1 MMGNQDALDRLS
13 TTYRVEVDEVTKDR
27 HIAEM
32 SAALRTAPAAPIP
45 TGFALRRRIA
55 GAAAAVLVVVAPVG
69 MAVAAEDSV
78 PGEFLYPLKQVTERV
93 RAFVGDDVAATHR
106 VEEAERLVIRGA
118 PLVEITRAVE
128 RAEIATSELVEDA
141 NLGSRLESV
150 RERLRA
156 QDERERGLQQGD
168 EPQPNQTGGSGQG
181 SNNAVPS
188 HGQNDPGDGSATT
201 VPPRSAGSGD
211 GDGNRSMGGDSV
223 QEQPS
228 PPDGNADDSDGEGGS
243 GTPEGHEANKAGD
256 ASPSTTAQQGSGEIG
271 RS

>member
-1 MMGNQDALDRLS
+1 
-13 TTYRVEVDEVTKDR
+13 
-27 HIAEM
+27 
-32 SAALRTAPAAPIP
+32 
-45 TGFALRRRIA
+45 
-55 GAAAAVLVVVAPVG
+55 

-128 RAEIATSELVEDA
+128 RAEIATLELVEGA
-141 NLGSRLESV
+141 NLVSRLES
-150 RERLRA
+150 LRA
-156 QDERERGLQQGD
+156 QDEREHDLQQGD
-168 EPQPNQTGGSGQG
+168 EPQPNQSGGSGQG

-201 VPPRSAGSGD
+201 LPPRSAGSED
-211 GDGNRSMGGDSV
+211 GDGNRSMGGDSA

-243 GTPEGHEANKAGD
+243 GTSEGYEANSGGD
-256 ASPSTTAQQGSGEIG
+256 TSRSTTAQLGSGEIG
-271 RS
+271 RT

>member
-1 MMGNQDALDRLS
+1 MGNQDVFDRLS
-13 TTYRVEVDEVTKDR
+13 TTYRLEVDEVTKDR

-32 SAALRTAPAAPIP
+32 SAALRTAPSAPIP
-45 TGFALRRRIA
+45 TGLALRRRFA
-55 GAAAAVLVVVAPVG
+55 GAAAAVLMVVAPVG

-93 RAFVGDDVAATHR
+93 RAFADDDVAATHR

-156 QDERERGLQQGD
+156 QEERERGLQQGD
-168 EPQPNQTGGSGQG
+168 EPQPNQPGGSGQG
-181 SNNAVPS
+181 SSNAVPS
-188 HGQNDPGDGSATT
+188 HEQNDPGDRPATT
-201 VPPRSAGSGD
+201 VPPRSAGSGE

-223 QEQPS
+223 QRRSS

-243 GTPEGHEANKAGD
+243 GTQEGHEANSGGD
-256 ASPSTTAQQGSGEIG
+256 TSPSTTAQQGSGEIG

>member
-1 MMGNQDALDRLS
+1 MGNRTALERLS
-13 TTYRVEVDEVTKDR
+13 AAYRLEVDDGTKDR

-32 SAALRTAPAAPIP
+32 RAALRTAPPASVP
-45 TGFALRRRIA
+45 TGFAPRRRFA
-55 GAAAAVLVVVAPVG
+55 GVAAAVLVIVAPVG

-93 RAFVGDDVAATHR
+93 RAFVDHDVAATHR

-128 RAEIATSELVEDA
+128 RAEIATSELVEGA
-141 NLGSRLESV
+141 NLGSRLDSL

-168 EPQPNQTGGSGQG
+168 EQQPDQPGGSGQG
-181 SNNAVPS
+181 SSNAVPS
-188 HGQNDPGDGSATT
+188 LEQNDQGDRSATT

-223 QEQPS
+223 QGQSS
-228 PPDGNADDSDGEGGS
+228 PADGNANDSDGEGGN
-243 GTPEGHEANKAGD
+243 GNPEGHQANNGGD
-256 ASPSTTAQQGSGEIG
+256 VSPSTTAQLGPGAIA

>member
-1 MMGNQDALDRLS
+1 MARKDAPERLS
-13 TTYRVEVDEVTKDR
+13 AAYRTEVDEVTKQR

-32 SAALRTAPAAPIP
+32 GTAIRTAPPAPSS
-45 TGFALRRRIA
+45 TGYALRSRVA
-55 GAAAAVLVVVAPVG
+55 GAAAAVLIVVAPVG

-141 NLGSRLESV
+141 NLVSRLESV

-181 SNNAVPS
+181 SSNAVPS

-211 GDGNRSMGGDSV
+211 GDGNRSMGGDSA

-228 PPDGNADDSDGEGGS
+228 PPDGNADDSDGEGGN
-243 GTPEGHEANKAGD
+243 GTPEGYVASNGGD
-256 ASPSTTAQQGSGEIG
+256 TSPSTTAQQGSGEIG

>member
-1 MMGNQDALDRLS
+1 MGNQTALERLS
-13 TTYRVEVDEVTKDR
+13 AAYRLEVDDGTKDR

-32 SAALRTAPAAPIP
+32 SAALRTAPPAPIP
-45 TGFALRRRIA
+45 TGFALRRRFA
-55 GAAAAVLVVVAPVG
+55 GAAAAVLMVVAPVG

-93 RAFVGDDVAATHR
+93 RAFADDDVAATHR

-128 RAEIATSELVEDA
+128 RAEIATLELVEGA
-141 NLGSRLESV
+141 NLVSRLESL

-156 QDERERGLQQGD
+156 QDERERDLQRGD
-168 EPQPNQTGGSGQG
+168 EPQPNQPGRSGQG
-181 SNNAVPS
+181 SSNAVPS

-211 GDGNRSMGGDSV
+211 GDRNRPVGGDSA
-223 QEQPS
+223 QEQSS
-228 PPDGNADDSDGEGGS
+228 PPDGNADDSDGGGGN
-243 GTPEGHEANKAGD
+243 GTPEGYVANNGGD